1 MLAERDAKI
10 RELEE
15 TVRMLKEK
23 LTACEIPAESDESGK
38 EVVDESPMENIIE
51 ENVLEE
57 E

>member
-1 MLAERDAKI
+1 MAERDAKI

-23 LTACEIPAESDESGK
+23 LTACEIPAESESGK

>member
-23 LTACEIPAESDESGK
+23 LTACEIPAESDKSGK

>member
-1 MLAERDAKI
+1 MAERDAKI

-23 LTACEIPAESDESGK
+23 LTACEIPAESDKSGK